1 MVMRTTFDLSSELAA
16 VVVAAGLLFGLVGY
30 LVTNVAPAGMMVPGF
45 IVLTALEELRSLTT
59 VTAITL
65 VTVGVM
71 KILQRLMILYGK
83 RLFAVTMLVSTSLSL
98 TAFLALHVRFPF
110 LFGGDT
116 LSFLVPGLMTFQL
129 IRPRAL
135 QTLAAT
141 LVVTCGTGGA
151 ALAVIAL

>member
-1 MVMRTTFDLSSELAA
+1 MSAATFDLSSELSA
-16 VVVAAGLLFGLVGY
+16 VIVAAGLLFGLVGY
-30 LVTNVAPAGMMVPGF
+30 LITNVAPAGLMVPGC
-45 IVLTALEELRSLTT
+45 IVLAALEDVRSLVTI
-59 VTAITL
+59 TAITA
-65 VTVGVM
+65 VTLGLM

-83 RLFAVTMLVSTSLSL
+83 RLFAVTMLVSAFLSL
-98 TAFLALHVRFPF
+98 VTFLGLHMHYPF

-129 IRPRAL
+129 VRPRAL

-141 LVVTCGTGGA
+141 AVVTCGTAGA